1 MNRRFPDGQ
10 NLGKNNWGNK
20 VMLKLDSKRSRYL
33 EMDWQSKQHLFT
45 IAPNDS
51 LICCDLR
58 GCIFDQL
65 DLSGCEFF
73 GCRLNG
79 TSFQGAT
86 LHETKFI
93 GCFSD
98 EADRPT
104 DFRNAIFSNLSVD
117 DSHINFLSQEHQ
129 PNFQN
134 SFWDDN
140 LILQDYFRDDMKWPS
155 EVAKAAADTLS
166 ERNDVRYNAAVKL
179 GELDNPVVAPLL
191 GCLLADKEWDVRA
204 IALEVLGK
212 LRHQEFRYGD
222 EVLLEW
228 MFLCLGD
235 KHSIVRQTAAELI
248 EIIAP
253 PEQVLLTSINR
264 MVVGGSDEERLAGL
278 LAAIELCQLDED
290 YVDLCDRKVIDSLL
304 VDGGSE
310 VRSASSH
317 LLEIVRNFM

>member
-1 MNRRFPDGQ
+1 MDI
-10 NLGKNNWGNK
+10 
-20 VMLKLDSKRSRYL
+20 VKLDSKRSRYIG
-33 EMDWQSKQHLFT
+33 MDWQSKLHPFT
-45 IAPNDS
+45 IAPNDF

-58 GCIFDQL
+58 GCIFDKL

-98 EADRPT
+98 EGSRPT
-104 DFRNAIFSNLSVD
+104 DVRNTIAGSVSVV
-117 DSHINFLSQEHQ
+117 DSHINFLSEENP

-134 SFWDDN
+134 SFWGDD
-140 LILQDYFRDDMKWPS
+140 LILGDFGDFLRWPS
-155 EVAKAAADTLS
+155 EVVKAAADTLS

-191 GCLLADKEWDVRA
+191 GCLLADKEWDIRA

-212 LRHQEFRYGD
+212 LRHQEFRYSD

-235 KHSIVRQTAAELI
+235 KHSIVRQTAAELVETI
-248 EIIAP
+248 SP
-253 PEQVLLTSINR
+253 PEHVLLTSINR
-264 MVVGGSDEERLAGL
+264 MVVGASDEERLAGL
-278 LAAIELCQLDED
+278 LATIELCQLDDD
-290 YVDLCDRKVIDSLL
+290 YVDLCDREVIDSLL
-304 VDGGSE
+304 LGEGSE
-310 VRSASSH
+310 VRSES
-317 LLEIVRNFM
+317 LRLFEIIGDR

>member
-1 MNRRFPDGQ
+1 
-10 NLGKNNWGNK
+10 
-20 VMLKLDSKRSRYL
+20 MLKLDSKRSRYL
-33 EMDWQSKQHLFT
+33 EMDWQSKQHLFA
-45 IAPNDS
+45 IEPNDS

-58 GCIFDQL
+58 GCIFDKL

-98 EADRPT
+98 EGSRPT
-104 DFRNAIFSNLSVD
+104 DVRNTIAGSVSLVG
-117 DSHINFLSQEHQ
+117 SHINFLSEEPQ
-129 PNFQN
+129 PDFQN
-134 SFWDDN
+134 SFWGDD
-140 LILQDYFRDDMKWPS
+140 LTLGDFGDFLRWPS

-166 ERNDVRYNAAVKL
+166 ERNDVRYNATVKL

-212 LRHQEFRYGD
+212 LRDQEFWYGD
-222 EVLLEW
+222 GVLLEL

-235 KHSIVRQTAAELI
+235 KHSIVRQTAAELVETI
-248 EIIAP
+248 SP
-253 PEQVLLTSINR
+253 PEGVLLTSINR
-264 MVVGGSDEERLAGL
+264 MVVGTSDEERLAGL
-278 LAAIELCQLDED
+278 LAVIELCQLDD
-290 YVDLCDRKVIDSLL
+290 NYVDLLDREVIDSLL
-304 VDGGSE
+304 LKEGSE
-310 VRSASSH
+310 IRSESSR
-317 LLEIVRNFM
+317 LLEIIGDRAI

>member
-1 MNRRFPDGQ
+1 
-10 NLGKNNWGNK
+10 
-20 VMLKLDSKRSRYL
+20 MLKLNSKRSRYIG
-33 EMDWQSKQHLFT
+33 MDWQSKLHPFA
-45 IAPNDS
+45 IAPNDF

-58 GCIFDQL
+58 GCIFDKL

-98 EADRPT
+98 EGSRPT
-104 DFRNAIFSNLSVD
+104 DVRNTIAGSVSVV
-117 DSHINFLSQEHQ
+117 DSHINFLSEENP

-134 SFWDDN
+134 SFWGDD
-140 LILQDYFRDDMKWPS
+140 LILGDFGDFLRWPS
-155 EVAKAAADTLS
+155 EVVKAAADTLS

-191 GCLLADKEWDVRA
+191 GCLLADKEWDIRA

-212 LRHQEFRYGD
+212 LRHQEFRYSD

-235 KHSIVRQTAAELI
+235 KHSIVRQTATELVETI
-248 EIIAP
+248 SP

-264 MVVGGSDEERLAGL
+264 MVVGTSDEERRAGL
-278 LAAIELCQLDED
+278 LAAIELCQLDD
-290 YVDLCDRKVIDSLL
+290 NYVDLCDREVIDSLL
-304 VDGGSE
+304 LGEGSE
-310 VRSASSH
+310 VRSES
-317 LLEIVRNFM
+317 LRLFEIIGDR

>member
-1 MNRRFPDGQ
+1 
-10 NLGKNNWGNK
+10 
-20 VMLKLDSKRSRYL
+20 MLKLNRKRSRYIG
-33 EMDWQSKQHLFT
+33 MDWQSKLHPFA
-45 IAPNDS
+45 APNDF

-58 GCIFDQL
+58 GCIFDKL

-98 EADRPT
+98 EGSRPT
-104 DFRNAIFSNLSVD
+104 DVRNTIAGSVSVV
-117 DSHINFLSQEHQ
+117 DSHINFLSEENP

-134 SFWDDN
+134 SFWGDD
-140 LILQDYFRDDMKWPS
+140 LILGDFGDFLRWPS
-155 EVAKAAADTLS
+155 EVVKAAADTLS

-191 GCLLADKEWDVRA
+191 GCLLADKEWDIRA

-212 LRHQEFRYGD
+212 LRHQEFRYSD

-235 KHSIVRQTAAELI
+235 KHSIVRQTATELVETI
-248 EIIAP
+248 SP

-264 MVVGGSDEERLAGL
+264 MVVGTSDEERLAGL
-278 LAAIELCQLDED
+278 LATIELCQLDDD
-290 YVDLCDRKVIDSLL
+290 YVDLCDREVIDSLL
-304 VDGGSE
+304 LGEGSE
-310 VRSASSH
+310 VRSES
-317 LLEIVRNFM
+317 LRLFEIIGDR

>member
-1 MNRRFPDGQ
+1 MIIIHPDMI
-10 NLGKNNWGNK
+10 LRDFRWGNK
-20 VMLKLDSKRSRYL
+20 VMLKLDSKNSRYIG
-33 EMDWQSKQHLFT
+33 MDWQSKQHLFA

-58 GCIFDQL
+58 GCILDKL

-104 DFRNAIFSNLSVD
+104 DFRNTIATNVSVA
-117 DSHINFLSQEHQ
+117 DSHINFILEEHQ
-129 PNFQN
+129 PNLPK

-140 LILQDYFRDDMKWPS
+140 WICGDSFQDVIKWPS

-166 ERNDVRYNAAVKL
+166 ERNDIRYNAAVKL
-179 GELDNPVVAPLL
+179 GELDNPVVAPVL

-204 IALEVLGK
+204 IALEVLGN

-222 EVLLEW
+222 EVLLEL

-235 KHSIVRQTAAELI
+235 RHSIVRQTAAELVETI
-248 EIIAP
+248 SP
-253 PEQVLLTSINR
+253 PKRILLTSMNR
-264 MVVGGSDEERLAGL
+264 MVVGASDRERLAGL
-278 LAAIELCQLDED
+278 LAAIEVCQLDD
-290 YVDLCDRKVIDSLL
+290 NYVDLLDREVIDSLL

-310 VRSASSH
+310 VRSESDR
-317 LLEIVRNFM
+317 LLEIIRDQ

>member
-1 MNRRFPDGQ
+1 MDI
-10 NLGKNNWGNK
+10 
-20 VMLKLDSKRSRYL
+20 VKLDSKRSRYIG
-33 EMDWQSKQHLFT
+33 MDWQSKQHLFT
-45 IAPNDS
+45 IAPNDF

-104 DFRNAIFSNLSVD
+104 DFRNAIATNLSVES
-117 DSHINFLSQEHQ
+117 SHINFLSEEHQ
-129 PNFQN
+129 PNFHN
-134 SFWDDN
+134 SFWDDD
-140 LILQDYFRDDMKWPS
+140 LILGDSIPDVMKWPS

-166 ERNDVRYNAAVKL
+166 ERNDVRYNATVKL

-212 LRHQEFRYGD
+212 LRHQKFWYGD

-235 KHSIVRQTAAELI
+235 RHSIVRQTAVELVETI
-248 EIIAP
+248 SP
-253 PEQVLLTSINR
+253 PERVLLTSINR
-264 MVVGGSDEERLAGL
+264 MVVGASDEERLAGV
-278 LAAIELCQLDED
+278 LAAIELCQLDDD
-290 YVDLCDRKVIDSLL
+290 YVDLCDREVIDSILL
-304 VDGGSE
+304 EAGSE
-310 VRSASSH
+310 VRSESSR
-317 LLEIVRNFM
+317 LLEIIGDRAI

>member
-1 MNRRFPDGQ
+1 
-10 NLGKNNWGNK
+10 
-20 VMLKLDSKRSRYL
+20 MLKLDSKRSRYL
-33 EMDWQSKQHLFT
+33 EMDWQSKQHLFA
-45 IAPNDS
+45 IAPNDF

-58 GCIFDQL
+58 GCIFDKL

-104 DFRNAIFSNLSVD
+104 DFRNAILSNLSVD

-166 ERNDVRYNAAVKL
+166 ERNDVRYKAAVKL
-179 GELDNPVVAPLL
+179 GELDNTVVAPLM

-212 LRHQEFRYGD
+212 LRDQKFRYGD
-222 EVLLEW
+222 GVLLEL

-235 KHSIVRQTAAELI
+235 KHSIVRQTAAELVETI
-248 EIIAP
+248 SP
-253 PEQVLLTSINR
+253 PEHVLLTSINR
-264 MVVGGSDEERLAGL
+264 MVVGTSDEERLAGL
-278 LAAIELCQLDED
+278 LAVIELCQLDD
-290 YVDLCDRKVIDSLL
+290 NYVDLLDREVIDSLL
-304 VDGGSE
+304 LKEGSE
-310 VRSASSH
+310 IGSESSR
-317 LLEIVRNFM
+317 LLEIIGDRAI

>member
-1 MNRRFPDGQ
+1 
-10 NLGKNNWGNK
+10 
-20 VMLKLDSKRSRYL
+20 MLKLNRKRSRYIG
-33 EMDWQSKQHLFT
+33 MDWQSKQHPFA
-45 IAPNDS
+45 IAPNDF

-58 GCIFDQL
+58 GCIFDKL

-86 LHETKFI
+86 LYETKFI

-104 DFRNAIFSNLSVD
+104 DFSNAIATNVSVA
-117 DSHINFLSQEHQ
+117 DSHINFLPKEHH

-134 SFWDDN
+134 SFLDDN
-140 LILQDYFRDDMKWPS
+140 LILADSVMKWPS

-212 LRHQEFRYGD
+212 LRHQEFLYGD

-235 KHSIVRQTAAELI
+235 RHSIVRQTAAELVETI
-248 EIIAP
+248 SP

-264 MVVGGSDEERLAGL
+264 MVVGTSDEERRAGL
-278 LAAIELCQLDED
+278 LAAIELCQLDD
-290 YVDLCDRKVIDSLL
+290 NYVDLLDREVIDSLL
-304 VDGGSE
+304 LGEGSE
-310 VRSASSH
+310 VRSES
-317 LLEIVRNFM
+317 LRLFEIIGDR

>member
-1 MNRRFPDGQ
+1 MDI
-10 NLGKNNWGNK
+10 
-20 VMLKLDSKRSRYL
+20 VKLDSKRSRYIGI
-33 EMDWQSKQHLFT
+33 DWQSKQHLFA

-58 GCIFDQL
+58 GCIFDKL
-65 DLSGCEFF
+65 NLSGCEFL

-86 LHETKFI
+86 LYETKFI

-104 DFRNAIFSNLSVD
+104 DFSNAIVTNVSVV
-117 DSHINFLSQEHQ
+117 DSHINFLSKEHE

-140 LILQDYFRDDMKWPS
+140 LILGDSFPDFMKWPS

-179 GELDNPVVAPLL
+179 GELDNPVIAALL

-228 MFLCLGD
+228 IFLCLGD
-235 KHSIVRQTAAELI
+235 KHSIVRQTAAELVETI
-248 EIIAP
+248 SP

-264 MVVGGSDEERLAGL
+264 MVVGASDEERLAGV
-278 LAAIELCQLDED
+278 LAAIELCQLDDD
-290 YVDLCDRKVIDSLL
+290 YVDLCDREVIDSLL
-304 VDGGSE
+304 LGEGSE
-310 VRSASSH
+310 VRSES
-317 LLEIVRNFM
+317 LRLFEIIGDRAIENY

>member
-1 MNRRFPDGQ
+1 
-10 NLGKNNWGNK
+10 
-20 VMLKLDSKRSRYL
+20 MLKLDSKRSRYL
-33 EMDWQSKQHLFT
+33 EMDWQSKQHLFA

-58 GCIFDQL
+58 GYIFDRL

-104 DFRNAIFSNLSVD
+104 DFRNTIATNVSVE
-117 DSHINFLSQEHQ
+117 DSHINFLSKEHQ
-129 PNFQN
+129 PNFHN
-134 SFWDDN
+134 SFWDDD
-140 LILQDYFRDDMKWPS
+140 LILADTIPQVMKWPA
-155 EVAKAAADTLS
+155 EVGKAAADTLS
-166 ERNDVRYNAAVKL
+166 ERNDVRYNATVKL
-179 GELDNPVVAPLL
+179 GELDDPVVAPLL

-222 EVLLEW
+222 GVLLEL

-235 KHSIVRQTAAELI
+235 KHSIVRQTAAELVETI
-248 EIIAP
+248 SP
-253 PEQVLLTSINR
+253 PKHVLLTSINR
-264 MVVGGSDEERLAGL
+264 MVVGTSDEERLAGL
-278 LAAIELCQLDED
+278 LAVIELCQLDD
-290 YVDLCDRKVIDSLL
+290 NYVDLLDREVIDALL
-304 VDGGSE
+304 LKEGSE
-310 VRSASSH
+310 IGSESSR
-317 LLEIVRNFM
+317 LLEIIGDRALL

>member
-1 MNRRFPDGQ
+1 
-10 NLGKNNWGNK
+10 
-20 VMLKLDSKRSRYL
+20 MLKLDSKRSRYL
-33 EMDWQSKQHLFT
+33 EMDWQSKQHLFA
-45 IAPNDS
+45 IEPNDS

-58 GCIFDQL
+58 GCIFDKL

-98 EADRPT
+98 EGSRPT
-104 DFRNAIFSNLSVD
+104 DFSNAIATNVSVED
-117 DSHINFLSQEHQ
+117 CHINFLSEEPQ
-129 PNFQN
+129 PDFQN
-134 SFWDDN
+134 SFWGDD
-140 LILQDYFRDDMKWPS
+140 LTLGDFGDFLRWPS

-166 ERNDVRYNAAVKL
+166 ERNDVRYNATVKL

-212 LRHQEFRYGD
+212 LRDQKFRYGD
-222 EVLLEW
+222 GVLLEL

-235 KHSIVRQTAAELI
+235 KHSIVRQTAAELVETI
-248 EIIAP
+248 SP
-253 PEQVLLTSINR
+253 PEHVLLTSINR
-264 MVVGGSDEERLAGL
+264 MVVGTSDEKRLAGL
-278 LAAIELCQLDED
+278 LAVIELCQLDD
-290 YVDLCDRKVIDSLL
+290 NYVDLLDREVIDSLL
-304 VDGGSE
+304 LKEGSE
-310 VRSASSH
+310 IGSESSR
-317 LLEIVRNFM
+317 LLEIIGDRAI

>member
-1 MNRRFPDGQ
+1 
-10 NLGKNNWGNK
+10 
-20 VMLKLDSKRSRYL
+20 MLKLDRKRSRYIG
-33 EMDWQSKQHLFT
+33 MDWQSKQHSFA
-45 IAPNDS
+45 IAPNDF

-58 GCIFDQL
+58 GCIFDKL

-86 LHETKFI
+86 LDKTKFI

-104 DFRNAIFSNLSVD
+104 DFSNAIATNVSVV
-117 DSHINFLSQEHQ
+117 DSHINFLSKEHQ

-140 LILQDYFRDDMKWPS
+140 LILGDSCPDLMRWPS

-166 ERNDVRYNAAVKL
+166 QRNDIRYNAAVKL
-179 GELDNPVVAPLL
+179 GELDNPVVAALL

-228 MFLCLGD
+228 IFLCLGD
-235 KHSIVRQTAAELI
+235 KHSIVRQTAVELVETI
-248 EIIAP
+248 SP
-253 PEQVLLTSINR
+253 PEQVLFTSINR
-264 MVVGGSDEERLAGL
+264 MVVGASDEERLAGL
-278 LAAIELCQLDED
+278 LAAIELCQLDDD
-290 YVDLCDRKVIDSLL
+290 YVDLCDREVIDSLL

-310 VRSASSH
+310 VRIESSL
-317 LLEIVRNFM
+317 LLEIIGD

>member
-1 MNRRFPDGQ
+1 
-10 NLGKNNWGNK
+10 
-20 VMLKLDSKRSRYL
+20 MLKLDSKRSRYL
-33 EMDWQSKQHLFT
+33 EMDWQSKQHLFA

-58 GCIFDQL
+58 GCIFDKL

-86 LHETKFI
+86 LYETKFI

-98 EADRPT
+98 EGDRPT
-104 DFRNAIFSNLSVD
+104 DFSNAISTNLSVAD
-117 DSHINFLSQEHQ
+117 CHINFLSEEHQ
-129 PNFQN
+129 PNLQN
-134 SFWDDN
+134 SFWDDD
-140 LILQDYFRDDMKWPS
+140 LILADSFLDVMKWPS

-166 ERNDVRYNAAVKL
+166 ERNDIRYNAAVKL

-191 GCLLADKEWDVRA
+191 GCLLADQEWDVRA

-212 LRHQEFRYGD
+212 LRDQKFRYGD
-222 EVLLEW
+222 GVLLEL

-235 KHSIVRQTAAELI
+235 KHSIVRQTAAELVETI
-248 EIIAP
+248 SP

-264 MVVGGSDEERLAGL
+264 MVVGTSDEERLAGL
-278 LAAIELCQLDED
+278 LAVIELCQLDD
-290 YVDLCDRKVIDSLL
+290 NYFDLLDREAIDSILL
-304 VDGGSE
+304 EAGSE
-310 VRSASSH
+310 VRSESSR
-317 LLEIVRNFM
+317 LLEIIRDRAI

>member
-1 MNRRFPDGQ
+1 MDI
-10 NLGKNNWGNK
+10 
-20 VMLKLDSKRSRYL
+20 VKLNSKRSRYIG
-33 EMDWQSKQHLFT
+33 MDWQSKLHPFT
-45 IAPNDS
+45 IAPHDS

-58 GCIFDQL
+58 GCIFDKL
-65 DLSGCEFF
+65 DLSGCVFF

-104 DFRNAIFSNLSVD
+104 DFRNVIGTDVSVES
-117 DSHINFLSQEHQ
+117 SHINFLSEEHQ
-129 PNFQN
+129 PNFHN
-134 SFWDDN
+134 SFWDDD
-140 LILQDYFRDDMKWPS
+140 LILGDSIPDPMRWPS

-166 ERNDVRYNAAVKL
+166 KRNDVRYNAAVKL

-191 GCLLADKEWDVRA
+191 GCLLADKEWDVRS

-212 LRHQEFRYGD
+212 LRHQQFRYGD

-235 KHSIVRQTAAELI
+235 KHSIVRQTAVELVETI
-248 EIIAP
+248 SP
-253 PEQVLLTSINR
+253 PDRVLLTSINR
-264 MVVGGSDEERLAGL
+264 MVVGTSDEERLAGL
-278 LAAIELCQLDED
+278 LAAIELCQLDDD

-304 VDGGSE
+304 IDGGSE
-310 VRSASSH
+310 VRSESSR
-317 LLEIVRNFM
+317 LFEIIGDRAI

>member
-1 MNRRFPDGQ
+1 MEEALKWAEDYRNSDKRRFPDGQ
-10 NLGKNNWGNK
+10 NLGMNNWGNK
-20 VMLKLDSKRSRYL
+20 VMLKLDSKRSRYIG
-33 EMDWQSKQHLFT
+33 MDWQSKQHLFA

-58 GCIFDQL
+58 GCIFDRL

-86 LHETKFI
+86 LYETKFI

-104 DFRNAIFSNLSVD
+104 DFRNAIATNVSVA
-117 DSHINFLSQEHQ
+117 DSHINFLSKEHQ

-140 LILQDYFRDDMKWPS
+140 LILGDSFPDIMKSHS

-179 GELDNPVVAPLL
+179 GELIIPL
-191 GCLLADKEWDVRA
+191 
-204 IALEVLGK
+204 
-212 LRHQEFRYGD
+212 
-222 EVLLEW
+222 
-228 MFLCLGD
+228 
-235 KHSIVRQTAAELI
+235 
-248 EIIAP
+248 
-253 PEQVLLTSINR
+253 
-264 MVVGGSDEERLAGL
+264 
-278 LAAIELCQLDED
+278 
-290 YVDLCDRKVIDSLL
+290 
-304 VDGGSE
+304 
-310 VRSASSH
+310 
-317 LLEIVRNFM
+317 

>member
-1 MNRRFPDGQ
+1 MDI
-10 NLGKNNWGNK
+10 
-20 VMLKLDSKRSRYL
+20 VKLDSKRSRYIG
-33 EMDWQSKQHLFT
+33 MDWQSKLHPFA
-45 IAPNDS
+45 IAPIDF

-58 GCIFDQL
+58 GCIFDKL

-86 LHETKFI
+86 LYETKFI

-104 DFRNAIFSNLSVD
+104 DFSNAIATNVSVAD
-117 DSHINFLSQEHQ
+117 CHINFLSEEHQ
-129 PNFQN
+129 PNLQN
-134 SFWDDN
+134 NFWDDD
-140 LILQDYFRDDMKWPS
+140 LILADSFPDFMKWSS
-155 EVAKAAADTLS
+155 EVVKAAADTLS

-212 LRHQEFRYGD
+212 LRHQEFLYGD

-235 KHSIVRQTAAELI
+235 KHSIVRQTAAELVETI
-248 EIIAP
+248 SP
-253 PEQVLLTSINR
+253 PEHVLLTSINR
-264 MVVGGSDEERLAGL
+264 MVVGASDEERLAGL
-278 LAAIELCQLDED
+278 LATIELCQLDDD
-290 YVDLCDRKVIDSLL
+290 YVDLCDREVIDSLL
-304 VDGGSE
+304 LGEGSE
-310 VRSASSH
+310 VRSES
-317 LLEIVRNFM
+317 LRLFEIIGDR

>member
-1 MNRRFPDGQ
+1 
-10 NLGKNNWGNK
+10 
-20 VMLKLDSKRSRYL
+20 MLKLNSKRSRYIG
-33 EMDWQSKQHLFT
+33 MDWQSKLHPFA
-45 IAPNDS
+45 IAPNDF

-58 GCIFDQL
+58 GCIFDKL

-98 EADRPT
+98 EGSRPT
-104 DFRNAIFSNLSVD
+104 DVRNTIAGSVSVV
-117 DSHINFLSQEHQ
+117 DSHINFLSEENP

-134 SFWDDN
+134 SFWGDD
-140 LILQDYFRDDMKWPS
+140 LILGDFGDFLRWPS
-155 EVAKAAADTLS
+155 EVVKAAADTLS

-191 GCLLADKEWDVRA
+191 GCLLADKEWDIRA

-212 LRHQEFRYGD
+212 LRHQEFRYSD

-235 KHSIVRQTAAELI
+235 KHSIVRQTAAELVETI
-248 EIIAP
+248 SP
-253 PEQVLLTSINR
+253 PEHVLLTSINR
-264 MVVGGSDEERLAGL
+264 MVVGASDEERLAGL
-278 LAAIELCQLDED
+278 LATIELCQLDDD
-290 YVDLCDRKVIDSLL
+290 YVDLCDREVIDSLL
-304 VDGGSE
+304 LGEGSE
-310 VRSASSH
+310 VRSES
-317 LLEIVRNFM
+317 LRLFEIIGDR

>member
-1 MNRRFPDGQ
+1 
-10 NLGKNNWGNK
+10 
-20 VMLKLDSKRSRYL
+20 MLKLNSKRSRYIG
-33 EMDWQSKQHLFT
+33 MDWQSKLHPFA
-45 IAPNDS
+45 IAPNDF

-58 GCIFDQL
+58 GCIFDKL

-98 EADRPT
+98 EGSRPT
-104 DFRNAIFSNLSVD
+104 DVRNTIAGSVSVV
-117 DSHINFLSQEHQ
+117 DSHINFLSEENP

-134 SFWDDN
+134 SFWGDD
-140 LILQDYFRDDMKWPS
+140 LILADSFRDDMKWPS
-155 EVAKAAADTLS
+155 EVVKAAADTLS

-191 GCLLADKEWDVRA
+191 GCLLADKEWDIRA

-212 LRHQEFRYGD
+212 LRHQEFRYSD

-235 KHSIVRQTAAELI
+235 KHSIVRQTAAELVETI
-248 EIIAP
+248 SP
-253 PEQVLLTSINR
+253 PEHVLLTSINR
-264 MVVGGSDEERLAGL
+264 MVVGTSDEERLAGL
-278 LAAIELCQLDED
+278 LATIELCQLDDD
-290 YVDLCDRKVIDSLL
+290 YVDLCDREVIDSLL
-304 VDGGSE
+304 LGEGSE
-310 VRSASSH
+310 VRSES
-317 LLEIVRNFM
+317 LRLFEIIGDR

>member
-1 MNRRFPDGQ
+1 MNQRFPDGQ

-20 VMLKLDSKRSRYL
+20 VMLKLDSRHSRYIG
-33 EMDWQSKQHLFT
+33 MDWQSKQHSFA

-58 GCIFDQL
+58 GCIFDKL

-104 DFRNAIFSNLSVD
+104 DFSNAIVTNVSVV
-117 DSHINFLSQEHQ
+117 DSHINFLSKEHE

-140 LILQDYFRDDMKWPS
+140 LILGDSFPDFMKWPS

-179 GELDNPVVAPLL
+179 GELDNPVIAALL

-228 MFLCLGD
+228 IFLCLGD
-235 KHSIVRQTAAELI
+235 KHSIVRQTAVELVETI
-248 EIIAP
+248 SP

-264 MVVGGSDEERLAGL
+264 MVVGASDEERLAGL
-278 LAAIELCQLDED
+278 LAAIELCQLDDD

-310 VRSASSH
+310 VRSESSR
-317 LLEIVRNFM
+317 LLEIIGDR

>member
-1 MNRRFPDGQ
+1 
-10 NLGKNNWGNK
+10 
-20 VMLKLDSKRSRYL
+20 MLKLDSKRSRYL
-33 EMDWQSKQHLFT
+33 EMDWQSKQHLFA
-45 IAPNDS
+45 IEPNDS

-58 GCIFDQL
+58 GCIFDKL

-98 EADRPT
+98 EGSCPKDV
-104 DFRNAIFSNLSVD
+104 RNTIAGSVSVVG
-117 DSHINFLSQEHQ
+117 SHINFREEPQR
-129 PNFQN
+129 NFQN
-134 SFWDDN
+134 SFWGDD
-140 LILQDYFRDDMKWPS
+140 LILGDSIRKGVLSWSS

-166 ERNDVRYNAAVKL
+166 ERNDVRYNATVKL

-212 LRHQEFRYGD
+212 LRDQKFQYGD
-222 EVLLEW
+222 EVLLEL

-235 KHSIVRQTAAELI
+235 KHSIVRQTAAELVETI
-248 EIIAP
+248 SP
-253 PEQVLLTSINR
+253 PEHVLLTSINR
-264 MVVGGSDEERLAGL
+264 MVVGTSDEERRAGWLAV
-278 LAAIELCQLDED
+278 IELCQLDD
-290 YVDLCDRKVIDSLL
+290 NYVDLWARKVIEALL
-304 VDGGSE
+304 LKEGSE
-310 VRSASSH
+310 VRTESSR
-317 LLEIVRNFM
+317 LLEIIRDLELLKLAKF

>member
-1 MNRRFPDGQ
+1 MNQRFPDGQ

-20 VMLKLDSKRSRYL
+20 VMLKLDSRHSRYIG
-33 EMDWQSKQHLFT
+33 MDWQSKQHSFA

-58 GCIFDQL
+58 GCIFDKL

-79 TSFQGAT
+79 TSFQGAN

-104 DFRNAIFSNLSVD
+104 DFSNAIGTVSVE
-117 DSHINFLSQEHQ
+117 DSHINFLSKEHQ

-140 LILQDYFRDDMKWPS
+140 LILGDSFPDFMKWPS

-179 GELDNPVVAPLL
+179 GELDNPVIAALL

-204 IALEVLGK
+204 ITLEVLGK
-212 LRHQEFRYGD
+212 LRHEEFLYGD
-222 EVLLEW
+222 EVLLDSGRTCRNY
-228 MFLCLGD
+228 FTTGA
-235 KHSIVRQTAAELI
+235 SF
-248 EIIAP
+248 
-253 PEQVLLTSINR
+253 
-264 MVVGGSDEERLAGL
+264 
-278 LAAIELCQLDED
+278 
-290 YVDLCDRKVIDSLL
+290 VDF
-304 VDGGSE
+304 
-310 VRSASSH
+310 
-317 LLEIVRNFM
+317 N

>member
-1 MNRRFPDGQ
+1 MNQRFPDGQ

-20 VMLKLDSKRSRYL
+20 VMLKLDSRHSRYIG
-33 EMDWQSKQHLFT
+33 MDWQSKQHSFA

-58 GCIFDQL
+58 GCIFDKL

-86 LHETKFI
+86 LSETKFI

-104 DFRNAIFSNLSVD
+104 DFSNAIGTVSVKK
-117 DSHINFLSQEHQ
+117 SHINFLSKEHE

-140 LILQDYFRDDMKWPS
+140 LILGDSFPDCMKWPS

-166 ERNDVRYNAAVKL
+166 ERNDLRYNAAVKL
-179 GELDNPVVAPLL
+179 GELDNPVIAALL

-204 IALEVLGK
+204 ITLEVLGK
-212 LRHQEFRYGD
+212 LRHQEFLYGD

-228 MFLCLGD
+228 IFLCLGD
-235 KHSIVRQTAAELI
+235 KHSIVRQTAVELVETI
-248 EIIAP
+248 SP

-264 MVVGGSDEERLAGL
+264 MVVGASDEERLAGL
-278 LAAIELCQLDED
+278 LAAIELCQLDDD
-290 YVDLCDRKVIDSLL
+290 YVDLCDRKVVNYLL

-310 VRSASSH
+310 VRSESSR
-317 LLEIVRNFM
+317 LLEIIGDR

>member
-1 MNRRFPDGQ
+1 
-10 NLGKNNWGNK
+10 
-20 VMLKLDSKRSRYL
+20 MLKLDSKRSRYIG
-33 EMDWQSKQHLFT
+33 MDWQSNQHLFT

-58 GCIFDQL
+58 GCIFDRL

-104 DFRNAIFSNLSVD
+104 DFRNAILSNLSVD

-129 PNFQN
+129 PIFQN

-155 EVAKAAADTLS
+155 EAAKAAADTLS

-179 GELDNPVVAPLL
+179 GELDNTVVAPLM

-212 LRHQEFRYGD
+212 LRDQKFRYGD
-222 EVLLEW
+222 GVLLEL

-235 KHSIVRQTAAELI
+235 KHSIVRQTAAELVETI
-248 EIIAP
+248 SP
-253 PEQVLLTSINR
+253 PEGVLLTSINR
-264 MVVGGSDEERLAGL
+264 MVVGTSDEERLAGL
-278 LAAIELCQLDED
+278 LAVIELCQLDD
-290 YVDLCDRKVIDSLL
+290 NYVDLLDREVIDSLL
-304 VDGGSE
+304 LKEGSE
-310 VRSASSH
+310 IRSESSR
-317 LLEIVRNFM
+317 LLEIIGDRAI

>member
-1 MNRRFPDGQ
+1 
-10 NLGKNNWGNK
+10 
-20 VMLKLDSKRSRYL
+20 MLKLDSKRSRYL
-33 EMDWQSKQHLFT
+33 EMDWQSKQHLFA
-45 IAPNDS
+45 IEPNDS

-58 GCIFDQL
+58 GCIFDKL

-98 EADRPT
+98 EGSRPT
-104 DFRNAIFSNLSVD
+104 DVRNTIAGSVSVVG
-117 DSHINFLSQEHQ
+117 SHINFLSQENP
-129 PNFQN
+129 PNFHN
-134 SFWDDN
+134 SFWDDD
-140 LILQDYFRDDMKWPS
+140 LILADFIPQVMKWPS

-166 ERNDVRYNAAVKL
+166 ERNDVRYNATVKL

-212 LRHQEFRYGD
+212 LRDQKFQYGD
-222 EVLLEW
+222 EVLLEL

-235 KHSIVRQTAAELI
+235 KHSIVRQTAAELVETI
-248 EIIAP
+248 SP
-253 PEQVLLTSINR
+253 PEHVLLTSINR
-264 MVVGGSDEERLAGL
+264 MVVGTSDEERRAGWLAV
-278 LAAIELCQLDED
+278 IELCQLDD
-290 YVDLCDRKVIDSLL
+290 NYVDLWARKVIDALL
-304 VDGGSE
+304 LKEGSE
-310 VRSASSH
+310 VRTESSR
-317 LLEIVRNFM
+317 LLEIIRDLELLKLAKF

>member
-1 MNRRFPDGQ
+1 
-10 NLGKNNWGNK
+10 
-20 VMLKLDSKRSRYL
+20 MLKLDSKRSRYIG
-33 EMDWQSKQHLFT
+33 MDWQSQQHPFA

-58 GCIFDQL
+58 GCIFDEL

-79 TSFQGAT
+79 TSFQRAT

-104 DFRNAIFSNLSVD
+104 DFRNAIGTNLSVEY
-117 DSHINFLSQEHQ
+117 SHINFLSEEHQ
-129 PNFQN
+129 PNFSN
-134 SFWDDN
+134 SFWGDD
-140 LILQDYFRDDMKWPS
+140 LILGDSFRDDMKWPS

-166 ERNDVRYNAAVKL
+166 ERNDVRYNASVKL

-191 GCLLADKEWDVRA
+191 GCLLFDNEWDVRA

-212 LRHQEFRYGD
+212 LRHQEFWYGD

-235 KHSIVRQTAAELI
+235 QHSMVRQTAAELVETI
-248 EIIAP
+248 SP
-253 PEQVLLTSINR
+253 PDRVLLTSINR
-264 MVVGGSDEERLAGL
+264 MVVGTSDEERLAGL
-278 LAAIELCQLDED
+278 LAAIELCQLDD
-290 YVDLCDRKVIDSLL
+290 NYVDLLDRKVIDSLL
-304 VDGGSE
+304 VDGGCE
-310 VRSASSH
+310 VRSESSL
-317 LLEIVRNFM
+317 LLEMIGDRQIYNY

>member
-1 MNRRFPDGQ
+1 
-10 NLGKNNWGNK
+10 
-20 VMLKLDSKRSRYL
+20 MLKLDSRHSRYIG
-33 EMDWQSKQHLFT
+33 MDWQSKQHSFA

-58 GCIFDQL
+58 GCIFDKL

-104 DFRNAIFSNLSVD
+104 DFSNAIVTNVSVV
-117 DSHINFLSQEHQ
+117 DSHLNFIPKEYE

-140 LILQDYFRDDMKWPS
+140 LILGDSFPDFIKWPS

-179 GELDNPVVAPLL
+179 GELDNPVIAALL

-204 IALEVLGK
+204 ITLEVLGK
-212 LRHQEFRYGD
+212 LRHQEFLYGD

-228 MFLCLGD
+228 IFLCLGD
-235 KHSIVRQTAAELI
+235 KHSIVRQTAVELVETI
-248 EIIAP
+248 SP

-264 MVVGGSDEERLAGL
+264 MVVGTSDEERLAGL
-278 LAAIELCQLDED
+278 LAAIELCQLDDD

-310 VRSASSH
+310 VRSESSR
-317 LLEIVRNFM
+317 LLEIIGDG